1 MMVLYILLAIVALY
15 LICITRE
22 PKEFQELREKYEK
35 FRKIVPSKFQELKKQ
50 TILTCLTNKREPGY
64 NVNKGYE
71 IAICYDKDV
80 NSMFHVLLH
89 ELAHCT
95 VDEYKHSPE
104 FWNNLKE
111 LRNVAIDHEL
121 YTPIKSPKN
130 FCGKTKIAD

>member
-1 MMVLYILLAIVALY
+1 MIVLYIILAIVSLF
-15 LICITRE
+15 LICTTQEPRE
-22 PKEFQELREKYEK
+22 FGKLRERYQQFIDIVPPKYEK
-35 FRKIVPSKFQELKKQ
+35 LKNKS
-50 TILTCLTNKREPGY
+50 ILTCLTNKREPGY
-64 NVNKGYE
+64 SVNKGYE

-95 VDEYKHSPE
+95 VDEYKHSTE

-111 LRNVAIDHEL
+111 LKSIATKHNL
-121 YTPIKSPKN
+121 YTPINNPKN